1 MAQPTFGLT
10 IKQVDHEPRPAVA
23 ADLSTIGLVVTA
35 PGADAKNAGVSFG
48 LADDNTGLRV
58 SAKTAG
64 AAGNALRLV
73 ITKPDRANARL
84 TVAVADNT
92 ISVALATDADRA
104 ATTTAAQ
111 LKAGIEGKAGANAL
125 VAVAHITNSDGSGVI
140 AAGELQLTGG
150 ADTRYPLKTPVMI
163 NSSDSKAVEALGTA
177 GTIANQIDLIEAQLS
192 GFAVSARIVIVRVAE
207 GNDDNATMANLIE
220 GIEALE
226 RAESILGVAPR
237 LIAVPGYTH
246 QQTTPATANPV
257 VAALP
262 GTLEKLVGMA
272 VITGPHNSLQGY
284 TDWRETFSSQR
295 LIPVETWVKV
305 GVEET
310 LTDSACA
317 VLGMI
322 VARDNN
328 NNGVPSKSAANRPMQ
343 GVVDVNRPIPFST
356 VDGNTEGQQILALN
370 GGIIVRGEA
379 GSVTSLGTGGFTFV
393 GTDTA
398 AEDDLWRFYNVKR
411 MRDYI
416 HLMFI
421 RTLRIYLGRFNLTGQ
436 TVEAILNTMKIALRD
451 LEADQDILG
460 FRVGFDPDKNSPENL
475 RLGRVTVNFKAEE
488 PPVLRRLDIE
498 SYRYRPALD
507 ALLED
512 IQALAV
518 A

>member
-10 IKQVDHEPRPAVA
+10 IKQVDNEPRSAVA

-35 PGADAKNAGVSFG
+35 PGADVNV
-48 LADDNTGLRV
+48 
-58 SAKTAG
+58 
-64 AAGNALRLV
+64 
-73 ITKPDRANARL
+73 
-84 TVAVADNT
+84 
-92 ISVALATDADRA
+92 
-104 ATTTAAQ
+104 
-111 LKAGIEGKAGANAL
+111 
-125 VAVAHITNSDGSGVI
+125 
-140 AAGELQLTGG
+140 
-150 ADTRYPLKTPVMI
+150 YPLNTPVMI
-163 NSSDSKAVEALGTA
+163 NSADDTAVDALGTT
-177 GTIANQIDLIEAQLS
+177 GTIKNQIGLINAQLS
-192 GFAVSARIVIVRVAE
+192 GFAASARIIIVRVSE
-207 GNDDNATMANLIE
+207 GADDDATMVNLIE

-226 RAESILGVAPR
+226 DAESILGVAPR

-246 QQTTPATANPV
+246 QQDTPATANPV

-272 VITGPHNSLQGY
+272 VITGPHDSLQGY
-284 TDWRETFSSQR
+284 TDWRETFSSER

-305 GVEET
+305 GVDAT
-310 LTDSACA
+310 VTDSACA

-343 GVVDVNRPIPFST
+343 GIVDVNRPIPFST
-356 VDGNTEGQQILALN
+356 VDGNTEGQQILALH

-416 HLMFI
+416 HLLFL
-421 RTLRIYLGRFNLTGQ
+421 RTLRIYLGRFNLNQQ
-436 TVEAILNTMKIALRD
+436 TIEAVLQTMTLALRD
-451 LEADQDILG
+451 LEADGDILG
-460 FRVGFDPDKNSPENL
+460 FKIGFEAAKNNVGNL
-475 RLGRVTVNFKAEE
+475 RLGNFSLYFKAEE

-498 SYRYRPALD
+498 SYRYAPALD
-507 ALLED
+507 AMLENLL
-512 IQALAV
+512 ASA

>member
-10 IKQVDHEPRPAVA
+10 IKQVDNEPRSAIA

-35 PGADAKNAGVSFG
+35 PGANAATYPLNTPVLINS
-48 LADDNTGLRV
+48 AD
-58 SAKTAG
+58 
-64 AAGNALRLV
+64 
-73 ITKPDRANARL
+73 
-84 TVAVADNT
+84 
-92 ISVALATDADRA
+92 TDAVD
-104 ATTTAAQ
+104 
-111 LKAGIEGKAGANAL
+111 
-125 VAVAHITNSDGSGVI
+125 
-140 AAGELQLTGG
+140 
-150 ADTRYPLKTPVMI
+150 
-163 NSSDSKAVEALGTA
+163 ALGTT
-177 GTIANQIDLIEAQLS
+177 GTIAHQIDLIEAQLT
-192 GFAVSARIVIVRVAE
+192 GFAASARLVIVRVDE
-207 GNDDNATMANLIE
+207 GADDDATMANLIE

-226 RAESILGVAPR
+226 DAESILGVAPR
-237 LIAVPGYTH
+237 LIGVPGYTY
-246 QQTTPATANPV
+246 QQETPATGNPV

-305 GVEET
+305 GSPAVEV
-310 LTDSACA
+310 DSVGA

-322 VARDNN
+322 VARDNA

-343 GVVDVNRPIPFST
+343 GIVDVSRPIPFST
-356 VDGNTEGQQILALN
+356 VDGNTEGQQILALH

-416 HLMFI
+416 HLLFL
-421 RTLRIYLGRFNLTGQ
+421 RTLRIYLGRFNLNKQ
-436 TVEAILNTMKIALRD
+436 TIEAVLQTMTLALRD
-451 LEADQDILG
+451 LEADGDILG
-460 FRVGFDPDKNSPENL
+460 FKIGFEADKNNVGNL
-475 RLGRVTVNFKAEE
+475 RLGNFSLYFKAEE

-498 SYRYRPALD
+498 SYRYAPALD
-507 ALLED
+507 AMLENLL
-512 IQALAV
+512 ASA

>member
-10 IKQVDHEPRPAVA
+10 IKQADNEPRSAVA

-35 PGADAKNAGVSFG
+35 PGADVNV
-48 LADDNTGLRV
+48 
-58 SAKTAG
+58 
-64 AAGNALRLV
+64 
-73 ITKPDRANARL
+73 
-84 TVAVADNT
+84 
-92 ISVALATDADRA
+92 
-104 ATTTAAQ
+104 
-111 LKAGIEGKAGANAL
+111 
-125 VAVAHITNSDGSGVI
+125 
-140 AAGELQLTGG
+140 
-150 ADTRYPLKTPVMI
+150 YPLNTPVMI
-163 NSSDSKAVEALGTA
+163 NSADDTAVDALGNT
-177 GTIANQIDLIEAQLS
+177 GTIKDQIGLINAQLS
-192 GFAVSARIVIVRVAE
+192 GFAASARIIIVRVSE
-207 GNDDNATMANLIE
+207 GADDDATMVNLIE

-226 RAESILGVAPR
+226 DAESILGVAPR

-246 QQTTPATANPV
+246 QQDTPATANPV

-272 VITGPHNSLQGY
+272 VITGPHDSLQGY
-284 TDWRETFSSQR
+284 TDWRETFSSER

-305 GVEET
+305 GVDAT
-310 LTDSACA
+310 VTDSACA

-322 VARDNN
+322 VARDSN

-343 GVVDVNRPIPFST
+343 GIVDVNRPIPFST

-416 HLMFI
+416 HLLFL
-421 RTLRIYLGRFNLTGQ
+421 RTLRIYLGRFNLNQQ
-436 TVEAILNTMKIALRD
+436 TIEAVLQTMTLALRD
-451 LEADQDILG
+451 LEADGDILG
-460 FRVGFDPDKNSPENL
+460 FKIGFEAAKNGIGNL
-475 RLGRVTVNFKAEE
+475 RQGNFSLYFKAEE

-498 SYRYRPALD
+498 SYRYAPALD
-507 ALLED
+507 AMLENLL
-512 IQALAV
+512 ASA

>member
-10 IKQVDHEPRPAVA
+10 IKQVDNEPRSAIA

-35 PGADAKNAGVSFG
+35 PGAN
-48 LADDNTGLRV
+48 
-58 SAKTAG
+58 
-64 AAGNALRLV
+64 
-73 ITKPDRANARL
+73 
-84 TVAVADNT
+84 
-92 ISVALATDADRA
+92 A
-104 ATTTAAQ
+104 AT
-111 LKAGIEGKAGANAL
+111 
-125 VAVAHITNSDGSGVI
+125 
-140 AAGELQLTGG
+140 
-150 ADTRYPLKTPVMI
+150 YPLNTPVLI
-163 NSSDSKAVEALGTA
+163 NSADEDAVDALGTT
-177 GTIANQIDLIEAQLS
+177 GTIAHQIDLIEAQLT
-192 GFAVSARIVIVRVAE
+192 GFAASARIVIVRVDE
-207 GNDDNATMANLIE
+207 GADDDATMTNLIE

-226 RAESILGVAPR
+226 DAESLLGVAPR
-237 LIAVPGYTH
+237 LIGVPGYTY
-246 QQTTPATANPV
+246 QQETPATGNPV

-305 GVEET
+305 GSPAVEV
-310 LTDSACA
+310 DSVGA

-322 VARDNN
+322 VARDNA

-343 GVVDVNRPIPFST
+343 GIVDVSRPIPFST
-356 VDGNTEGQQILALN
+356 VDGNTEGQQILALH

-379 GSVTSLGTGGFTFV
+379 GSVTSLGTAGFTFV

-416 HLMFI
+416 HLLFL
-421 RTLRIYLGRFNLTGQ
+421 RTLRIYLGRFNLNKQ
-436 TVEAILNTMKIALRD
+436 TIEAVLQTMTLALRD
-451 LEADQDILG
+451 LEADGDILG
-460 FRVGFDPDKNSPENL
+460 FKIGFEADKNNVGNL
-475 RLGRVTVNFKAEE
+475 RLGNFSLYFKAEE

-498 SYRYRPALD
+498 SYRYAPALD
-507 ALLED
+507 AMLENLL
-512 IQALAV
+512 ASA

>member
-1 MAQPTFGLT
+1 M
-10 IKQVDHEPRPAVA
+10 
-23 ADLSTIGLVVTA
+23 
-35 PGADAKNAGVSFG
+35 
-48 LADDNTGLRV
+48 LRY
-58 SAKTAG
+58 S
-64 AAGNALRLV
+64 
-73 ITKPDRANARL
+73 
-84 TVAVADNT
+84 
-92 ISVALATDADRA
+92 
-104 ATTTAAQ
+104 
-111 LKAGIEGKAGANAL
+111 
-125 VAVAHITNSDGSGVI
+125 
-140 AAGELQLTGG
+140 
-150 ADTRYPLKTPVMI
+150 
-163 NSSDSKAVEALGTA
+163 
-177 GTIANQIDLIEAQLS
+177 
-192 GFAVSARIVIVRVAE
+192 
-207 GNDDNATMANLIE
+207 
-220 GIEALE
+220 
-226 RAESILGVAPR
+226 
-237 LIAVPGYTH
+237 
-246 QQTTPATANPV
+246 
-257 VAALP
+257 
-262 GTLEKLVGMA
+262 
-272 VITGPHNSLQGY
+272 
-284 TDWRETFSSQR
+284 ETFSSQR

-310 LTDSACA
+310 LTEQRLRRSRHDRSPATTTTMA
-317 VLGMI
+317 L
-322 VARDNN
+322 
-328 NNGVPSKSAANRPMQ
+328 PSKSAANRPMQ

-416 HLMFI
+416 HLMFV